1 MLIIYGSD
9 LSAPAIKVRLTASF
23 LGVKHKWQ
31 LVNLRE
37 GEQKQEWYLK
47 INPVGKVPA
56 IDDDGFHLFE
66 SNAICRYLCD
76 KHNSAL
82 YPKDVKKRATIDQW
96 IDYASFHIGAN
107 FMPVVYN
114 RLFAPLRG
122 IPVNEKAITDGL
134 GFLKQYFPIIE
145 KQLTQHKYMVSQ
157 EMSLADIILLA
168 LLEPAEKA
176 QIDLSVYPKL
186 NAWRSDLKKQ
196 SFYTSCYKEY
206 GEMLASPSGGSKPS
220 VRDSHA

>member
-1 MLIIYGSD
+1 MLTIYGSD
-9 LSAPAIKVRLTASF
+9 LSAPAIKVHLTASF
-23 LGVKHKWQ
+23 LGLNYKWQ
-31 LVNLRE
+31 LVNLRA
-37 GEQKQEWYLK
+37 GEQKQEWFLK

-56 IDDDGFHLFE
+56 IDDDGFYLFE

-82 YPKDVKKRATIDQW
+82 YPKDVKKRAAVDQW

-114 RLFAPLRG
+114 RLFAVLRG
-122 IPVNEKAITDGL
+122 LPVNEKAITDGL
-134 GFLKQYFPIIE
+134 EFLKQYFPIIE
-145 KQLTQHKYMVSQ
+145 KQLTQHQYIASR
-157 EMSLADIILLA
+157 EISLADIILLA

-176 QIDLSVYPKL
+176 KIDLSVYPKL

-206 GEMLASPSGGSKPS
+206 GEARG
-220 VRDSHA
+220 